1 MGLYVLKHG
10 LRFFRRRPKVPSG
23 RLGRRS
29 FVKRAA
35 LASIVALSIGGTHR
49 AALALSISEAGQ
61 GVAQI
66 SGRIEFGD
74 DATVETFLGQSRAQ
88 PIRLLKLDS
97 PGGRVSVAARIA
109 QTIRKSRISTVVDAS
124 SARCESAC
132 TLIFA
137 GGVKRYY
144 LNAESIL
151 DGVGFGRGIAF
162 HRGNDLSAA
171 RDEDPR
177 VTQRMLDTFRT
188 MGMPAAAKFVAA
200 AGTVDLYRV
209 SGPTALKARVA
220 TSLTPP

>member
-1 MGLYVLKHG
+1 M
-10 LRFFRRRPKVPSG
+10 PSG

-151 DGVGFGRGIAF
+151 DGVGFGRRWL

-188 MGMPAAAKFVAA
+188 MGMPAAAKFVASCRNGGSISRIGSDGA
-200 AGTVDLYRV
+200 
-209 SGPTALKARVA
+209 
-220 TSLTPP
+220 

>member
-1 MGLYVLKHG
+1 MVCGFSEG
-10 LRFFRRRPKVPSG
+10 GRVPSG

-109 QTIRKSRISTVVDAS
+109 QTIRKSRIS
-124 SARCESAC
+124 
-132 TLIFA
+132 
-137 GGVKRYY
+137 
-144 LNAESIL
+144 
-151 DGVGFGRGIAF
+151 
-162 HRGNDLSAA
+162 
-171 RDEDPR
+171 
-177 VTQRMLDTFRT
+177 
-188 MGMPAAAKFVAA
+188 
-200 AGTVDLYRV
+200 
-209 SGPTALKARVA
+209 
-220 TSLTPP
+220 